1 MVAAAATA
9 ERRWSGGGDLGPVGG
24 RCQVVTRAGSEWPA
38 GVGGDEQPGSVQ
50 ALLMNLSKLWE
61 IVKDREAWWAAV
73 HGVIENLTKLRDCCC
88 CC

>member
-1 MVAAAATA
+1 MVVAAAATA

-50 ALLMNLSKLWE
+50 ALLKQE
-61 IVKDREAWWAAV
+61 TAA
-73 HGVIENLTKLRDCCC
+73 TLR
-88 CC
+88 